1 MPLKVLVTRPTKQS
15 DNLAKNLMAIGF
27 DVSVL
32 PLTEILPVPI
42 TDAALAPAL
51 IFVSANAVRQGI
63 PQLRQQNVDLSNYAL
78 LAIGP
83 ATSAALASE
92 GLIADA
98 PASGFRSE
106 EFLEYFD
113 QKHTECK
120 EVTLICGV
128 GGRPYM
134 QEELESRAVSVNRLE
149 VYRRAEPSGLSEGFE
164 KIVNSGPWVI
174 SIMNTEA
181 LATFS
186 RLIELSGN
194 AAWKG
199 YPIVVSSSRIQKIAH
214 QLGFL
219 QTYCQ
224 SEPTENGLIEFLT
237 EFSQK

>member
-1 MPLKVLVTRPTKQS
+1 MLASGTNLPLKVLVTRPTKQS
-15 DNLAKNLMAIGF
+15 DNLTKKLMAIGF
-27 DVSVL
+27 DVLAL

-113 QKHTECK
+113 QKHTERK

-149 VYRRAEPSGLSEGFE
+149 VYRRAEPSGLPDGFE
-164 KIVNSGPWVI
+164 KIVNSGPW
-174 SIMNTEA
+174 
-181 LATFS
+181 
-186 RLIELSGN
+186 G
-194 AAWKG
+194 
-199 YPIVVSSSRIQKIAH
+199 H
-214 QLGFL
+214 
-219 QTYCQ
+219 
-224 SEPTENGLIEFLT
+224 
-237 EFSQK
+237 